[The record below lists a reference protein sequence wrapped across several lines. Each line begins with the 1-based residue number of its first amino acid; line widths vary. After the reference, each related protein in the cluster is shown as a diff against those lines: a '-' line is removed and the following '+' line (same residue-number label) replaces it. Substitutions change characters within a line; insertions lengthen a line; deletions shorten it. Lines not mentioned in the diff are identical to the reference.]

1 MKSITLAALALALVG
16 CHSLDHYVQPF
27 GKGMYRIDDGDAVA
41 IANKY
46 CARSGLAMQPAEQGG
61 GWTDRNVFEFRC
73 VAKDALTASDV
84 HPRQ

>member
-1 MKSITLAALALALVG
+1 MKKLLAVAALALAG

-27 GKGMYRIDDGDAVA
+27 GKDLYRIDDGDAVS

-46 CARSGLAMQPAEQGG
+46 CARAHLSMQPVEQGG

-73 VAKDALTASDV
+73 VPTEALQASDV
-84 HPRQ
+84 HPRT